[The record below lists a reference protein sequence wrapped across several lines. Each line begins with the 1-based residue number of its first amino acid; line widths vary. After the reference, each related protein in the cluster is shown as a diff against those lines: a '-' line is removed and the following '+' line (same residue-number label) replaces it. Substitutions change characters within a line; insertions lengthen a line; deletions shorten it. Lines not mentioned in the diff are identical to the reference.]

1 MTRHTERGSVG
12 LLVLVLAA
20 LVGLIGWNYQRNVAA
35 EQRVFRPYR
44 GYADADLAALVG
56 AYEGEAERTG
66 NRYDKSVTQRVDA
79 HGGTGLLMGNVREF
93 ERAQAAAR
101 RTRDAREN
109 FADARAG
116 LEELKKEQLLRA
128 GERSKL
134 QVFLRRAF
142 TF

>member
-1 MTRHTERGSVG
+1 MTRRSERGAAG
-12 LLVLVLAA
+12 QLVLVLAA
-20 LVGLIGWNYQRNVAA
+20 LVGLIGWNYQRNAAA

-44 GYADADLAALVG
+44 SYAEADLAALIE
-56 AYEGEAERTG
+56 AYEGETERTG
-66 NRYDKSVTQRVDA
+66 GRYDDTVSRRVDA
-79 HGGTGLLMGNVREF
+79 QSTGLLMGNVRDF

-101 RTRDAREN
+101 RTRDARES

-116 LEELKKEQLLRA
+116 LEELKKEQSLRA

-134 QVFLRRAF
+134 RVFLRRAF

>member
-1 MTRHTERGSVG
+1 MTRRSERGAAG

-44 GYADADLAALVG
+44 SYADADLAALVE

-66 NRYDKSVTQRVDA
+66 SRYDSSVARRVDA
-79 HGGTGLLMGNVREF
+79 RGTGRLMGNVREF

-101 RTRDAREN
+101 RTRDARES

-116 LEELKKEQLLRA
+116 LEELKQEQSLRA